1 MPTKSSKGKT
11 PAGRNKDAKEYIYS
25 LVNTPAQRNGYG
37 KREPRYDHGGNPGM
51 FWNHLKT
58 AFRIFRKQRL
68 TAVINIAGL
77 GIGLAF
83 FALLVAYVRD
93 ELTFDRF
100 HAKAD
105 RIFILTSEFRERFI
119 GGSHHFVAEMLEREY
134 PEVKPGSTVR
144 YAMHTQTIRLGD
156 RLMVKDFAFSDPGF
170 FHMFS
175 FDLIAGNPSLALAGP
190 HNVVITAASAEALG
204 LKANPLGQILHIR
217 IGESYQNFV
226 ISGIIRDVPGNSS
239 LRFDGI
245 LPFSQVFDAYEI
257 DKNNNDFVTLP
268 IFATTFLD
276 LPDAGTADSLRA
288 KLSALSDRL
297 YGEMWK
303 RVKMDPPKRGFDLL
317 KLPDYHLGD
326 VDVFAFV
333 SRSRP
338 AYSWTLSGIAL
349 LILILACFNSVNLSL
364 AQSSARLKEIG
375 MRKVIGARKGQ
386 LVGQLLTES
395 LLSGLVALILG
406 LLAAALFISS
416 FNGLTG
422 KRLALDGLLH
432 PQTLAI
438 MIASVLVVCVFIGFF
453 PAQKLSRFPAAEVFQ
468 GGFPGGRK
476 SRLALSL
483 IVFQF
488 TVSLVFLIG
497 SLVMARQLRFMTTM
511 DLGYDPS
518 DIIIVDTQVPNEA
531 APEAES
537 LLEVFRNE
545 LRSDI
550 RVLAVSA
557 DSGTVGSR
565 HGGVTRRY
573 DKDGVEHTVE
583 AFQVDRDYLRL
594 LNLPLV
600 MGRDFSLDR
609 AADAREG
616 IIVNEALV
624 KDFELENPVG
634 MRFSDFAKDK
644 FPPEYTFDPVII
656 GVIMDFHVSSLHD
669 TIGPMGFGLRG
680 FPPLQRFRNI
690 LVKTR
695 PGEMAAVGKS
705 LEAIWA
711 KVRPDI
717 PFSHRFL
724 DDALAWEYR
733 RDRNWSRI
741 VWWADGFS
749 LFIACLGLFGLTAI
763 SVVRRTKETGV
774 RKVLGAGLADILFLF
789 SRDILRWV
797 VVAALLSWPI
807 AYLAA
812 RKWLELFAYRIGLDI
827 WMFAGAAVLALL
839 VAGLAVSGQALRA
852 ARSDP
857 ARSLRHE

>member
-1 MPTKSSKGKT
+1 
-11 PAGRNKDAKEYIYS
+11 
-25 LVNTPAQRNGYG
+25 
-37 KREPRYDHGGNPGM
+37 M

-58 AFRIFRKQRL
+58 AIRILRKQKL
-68 TAVINIAGL
+68 SAVINIAGL
-77 GIGLAF
+77 AIGLAF

-105 RIFILTSEFRERFI
+105 RTYILTSEFRDRFI
-119 GGSHHFVAEMLEREY
+119 GGSHHFIAEMLELEY
-134 PEVKPGSTVR
+134 PEVKPGSNVR

-156 RLMVKDFAFSDPGF
+156 RLVVKDFAFSDPGF
-170 FHMFS
+170 FGMFS
-175 FDLIAGNPSLALAGP
+175 FDLTAGNPSLALADH
-190 HNVVITAASAEALG
+190 HNVVITAATATALG
-204 LKANPLGQILHIR
+204 IDLNPLGKTLSIR
-217 IGESYQNFV
+217 IGERYEDFV
-226 ISGIIRDVPGNSS
+226 VSGIIGAIPGNSS

-257 DKNNNDFVTLP
+257 DKDNNDFVTLP

-276 LPDAGTADSLRA
+276 LPDAETAASLRA
-288 KLSALSDRL
+288 KLPALSDRL

-303 RVKMDPPKRGFDLL
+303 RVKMAPPKRGFDLI
-317 KLPDYHLGD
+317 KLSDYHLGD

-338 AYSWTLSGIAL
+338 AFSWTLSGIAL

-375 MRKVIGARKGQ
+375 VRKVIGARKGQ

-395 LLSGLVALILG
+395 LLTGLAALILG
-406 LLAAALFISS
+406 LLAAAFLISS

-432 PQTLAI
+432 PQTLSV
-438 MIASVLVVCVFIGFF
+438 MIASVLAVCVFTGLF
-453 PAQKLSRFPAAEVFQ
+453 PAQALSRFPAAEVFR
-468 GGFPGGRK
+468 GRFPGGRK
-476 SRLALSL
+476 SRLSLGL

-488 TVSLVFLIG
+488 TASLVFLIG
-497 SLVMARQLRFMTTM
+497 SLVMARQLRFMTKA

-518 DIIIVDTQVPNEA
+518 NIIILDTQVP
-531 APEAES
+531 PEAGPEGES
-537 LLEVFRNE
+537 LLEIFRNE
-545 LRSDI
+545 LLSDV

-565 HGGVTRRY
+565 YGGVTRRY

-583 AFQVDRDYLRL
+583 AFQVDRDYLRVL
-594 LNLPLV
+594 DLPLV
-600 MGRDFSLDR
+600 MGRGFSLESE
-609 AADAREG
+609 ADAREG

-634 MRFSDFAKDK
+634 MRFSDFAQDK

-656 GVIMDFHVSSLHD
+656 GVVRDFHVASLHE
-669 TIGPMGFGLRG
+669 TIEPMGFGLRG
-680 FPPLQRFRNI
+680 FPPIQRFRNI
-690 LVKTR
+690 LVKTK
-695 PGEMAAVGKS
+695 PGEMAAVSKT

-711 KVRPDI
+711 KVRPDV
-717 PFSHRFL
+717 PFSQKFL

-741 VWWADGFS
+741 VWWAGGFS

-763 SVVRRTKETGV
+763 SVIRRTKETGV
-774 RKVLGAGLADILFLF
+774 RRVLGAGVADILFLF
-789 SRDILRWV
+789 SKDILRWV
-797 VVAALLSWPI
+797 VAGALLSWPI
-807 AYLAA
+807 AYFAA
-812 RKWLELFAYRIGLDI
+812 RKWLELFAYRVKLEI
-827 WMFAGAAVLALL
+827 WMFAAAGILALL
-839 VAGLAVSGQALRA
+839 VAGLTVSGQALRA

-857 ARSLRHE
+857 ARSLRYE

>member
-1 MPTKSSKGKT
+1 
-11 PAGRNKDAKEYIYS
+11 
-25 LVNTPAQRNGYG
+25 
-37 KREPRYDHGGNPGM
+37 M
-51 FWNHLKT
+51 FLSHLKT
-58 AFRIFRKQRL
+58 AIRILGKQRL
-68 TAVINIAGL
+68 TAVINILGL
-77 GIGLAF
+77 AIGLAF
-83 FALLVAYVRD
+83 FALLVAYIRD
-93 ELTFDRF
+93 DLSFDRF

-105 RIFILTSEFRERFI
+105 RTYILTSEFKDRFI
-119 GGSHHFVAEMLEREY
+119 GGAHHFVAEILEREY
-134 PEVKPGSTVR
+134 PEVRAGSTVR
-144 YAMHTQTIRLGD
+144 YAMHSQTIRLGD
-156 RLMVKDFAFSDPGF
+156 RIVVKDFAFSDPGF
-170 FHMFS
+170 FGMFS
-175 FDLIAGNPSLALAGP
+175 FDLIAGDPSSALAGP
-190 HNVVITAASAEALG
+190 HNVVLTAATVEALG
-204 LKANPLGQILHIR
+204 IALNPVGRTLSIR
-217 IGESYQNFV
+217 IGERYLDFV
-226 ISGIIRDVPGNSS
+226 VSGIIGKIPGNSS
-239 LRFDGI
+239 LLFDGI
-245 LPFSQVFDAYEI
+245 LPFSQVFDAYQI

-276 LPDAGTADSLRA
+276 LPDAETAGSLRA
-288 KLSALSDRL
+288 KLPALSDRL

-303 RVKMDPPKRGFDLL
+303 RVKMEPPKRGFDLL

-326 VDVFAFV
+326 VDDFSFA
-333 SRSRP
+333 SRGRP

-364 AQSSARLKEIG
+364 ALSSARWKEIG
-375 MRKVIGARKGQ
+375 VRKVIGARKGQ
-386 LVGQLLTES
+386 LVSQLLTES
-395 LLSGLVALILG
+395 LLSGLAALILG
-406 LLAAALFISS
+406 LLAAAFLISS

-422 KRLALDGLLH
+422 KKLAWTGLLH

-438 MIASVLVVCVFIGFF
+438 MIASVLAVCLITGLF
-453 PAQKLSRFPAAEVFQ
+453 PSQALSRFPAAELFR
-468 GGFPGGRK
+468 GRLPGAIK
-476 SRLALSL
+476 SRLALGL

-488 TVSLVFLIG
+488 SVCLVFLIG
-497 SLVMARQLRFMTTM
+497 SLVMARQLRFMTTA

-518 DIIIVDTQVPNEA
+518 NIIIVDTQVPAEA
-531 APEAES
+531 APEGVS

-545 LRSDI
+545 LRSNV

-600 MGRDFSLDR
+600 MGRSFSVESK
-609 AADAREG
+609 ADAKEG

-656 GVIMDFHVSSLHD
+656 GVVRDFHVSSLHEI
-669 TIGPMGFGLRG
+669 IGPMGFGLRG
-680 FPPLQRFRNI
+680 FPPIQRFRNI

-711 KVRPDI
+711 KVRPDV
-717 PFSHRFL
+717 PFSQRFL

-741 VWWADGFS
+741 VWWAGGFS

-763 SVVRRTKETGV
+763 SVVRRTKETGI
-774 RKVLGAGLADILFLF
+774 RKVLGAGIMDILFIF
-789 SRDILRWV
+789 SKDILKWV
-797 VVAALLSWPI
+797 AVATLLSWPI
-807 AYLAA
+807 AYLAS
-812 RKWLELFAYRIGLDI
+812 RKWLELFAYRVKLDI
-827 WMFAGAAVLALL
+827 WMFAAAALLALL
-839 VAGLAVSGQALRA
+839 VAGLTVSTQALRA
-852 ARSDP
+852 ARSAP
-857 ARSLRHE
+857 VRCLRYE

>member
-1 MPTKSSKGKT
+1 
-11 PAGRNKDAKEYIYS
+11 
-25 LVNTPAQRNGYG
+25 
-37 KREPRYDHGGNPGM
+37 M

-58 AFRIFRKQRL
+58 AIRILRKQRL
-68 TAVINIAGL
+68 TAVINVAGL
-77 GIGLAF
+77 AIGLAF

-105 RIFILTSEFRERFI
+105 RTYVLTSEFRDRFI
-119 GGSHHFVAEMLEREY
+119 GGSHHFIAEMLEREY
-134 PEVKPGSTVR
+134 PEVKPGSAVR

-156 RLMVKDFAFSDPGF
+156 RLVVKDFAFSDPGF
-170 FHMFS
+170 FGMFS
-175 FDLIAGNPSLALAGP
+175 FNLVAGHSSQALTNP
-190 HNVVITAASAEALG
+190 HNVVITAASARALG
-204 LKANPLGQILHIR
+204 IDPNPLGQILAIR
-217 IGESYQNFV
+217 IGERYQDFV
-226 ISGIIRDVPGNSS
+226 VSGIIDDIPGNSS

-245 LPFSQVFDAYEI
+245 LPFSQVFDAYQI

-276 LPDAGTADSLRA
+276 LPDAETAASLRA
-288 KLSALSDRL
+288 KLPALSDRL
-297 YGEMWK
+297 YGAMWK

-326 VDVFAFV
+326 VDIFAFV

-338 AYSWTLSGIAL
+338 AYSLTLSGIAL

-364 AQSSARLKEIG
+364 AQNSARWKEIG
-375 MRKVIGARKGQ
+375 VRKVIGARKGQ
-386 LVGQLLTES
+386 LVGQFLIES
-395 LLSGLVALILG
+395 LLSGLAALILG
-406 LLAAALFISS
+406 LLAAALLVSS

-422 KRLALDGLLH
+422 KRLGLDGLLH
-432 PQTLAI
+432 PQTLAV
-438 MIASVLVVCVFIGFF
+438 MVTSVLVVCVFIGFF
-453 PAQKLSRFPAAEVFQ
+453 PAQALSRFPAAEVFR
-468 GGFPGGRK
+468 GHFPGGRK
-476 SRLALSL
+476 GRLSLGL

-497 SLVMARQLRFMTTM
+497 SLVMARQLRFMAKA

-518 DIIIVDTQVPNEA
+518 NIIIVDTQVPAEA
-531 APEAES
+531 APEAVS

-545 LRSDI
+545 LRSDV
-550 RVLAVSA
+550 RVLAISA
-557 DSGTVGSR
+557 DSGTVGTR
-565 HGGVTRRY
+565 YGGVTRRY

-600 MGRDFSLDR
+600 MGRGFSFER

-634 MRFSDFAKDK
+634 MRFSDFAQDK

-656 GVIMDFHVSSLHD
+656 GVVRDFHVSSLHE
-669 TIGPMGFGLRG
+669 IIEPMGFGLRG

-690 LVKTR
+690 LIKTR

-711 KVRPDI
+711 KVRPDV

-741 VWWADGFS
+741 VWWAGGFS

-774 RKVLGAGLADILFLF
+774 RRVLGAGVSDILFLF

-797 VVAALLSWPI
+797 VVATLLSWPI

-812 RKWLELFAYRIGLDI
+812 RKWLELFAYRIDLDI
-827 WMFAGAAVLALL
+827 WMFAGVAVLALF
-839 VAGLAVSGQALRA
+839 VAGLTVSGQALRA

-857 ARSLRHE
+857 ARSLRYE

>member
-1 MPTKSSKGKT
+1 MF
-11 PAGRNKDAKEYIYS
+11 RNNLI
-25 LVNTPAQRNGYG
+25 
-37 KREPRYDHGGNPGM
+37 
-51 FWNHLKT
+51 T
-58 AFRIFRKQRL
+58 ALRILRKQRL

-83 FALLVAYVRD
+83 FALLVAYVQD

-105 RIFILTSEFRERFI
+105 RIYILTSEFRERFI

-134 PEVKPGSTVR
+134 PEVKLGSTVR

-156 RLMVKDFAFSDPGF
+156 RLIVKDFAFSDPGF
-170 FHMFS
+170 FGMFS
-175 FDLIAGNPSLALAGP
+175 FNLIAGDPSRALAGP
-190 HNVVITAASAEALG
+190 HNVVLTAATAEALG
-204 LKANPLGQILHIR
+204 IGPNPVGRTLSIR
-217 IGESYQNFV
+217 IAEEYQDFV
-226 ISGIIRDVPGNSS
+226 VSGITAGIPGNSS
-239 LRFDGI
+239 LLFDGI

-276 LPDAGTADSLRA
+276 LPDAETADSLRA
-288 KLSALSDRL
+288 KLPALSDRL

-326 VDVFAFV
+326 ADVFAFV

-349 LILILACFNSVNLSL
+349 LILILACFNSVNLSV
-364 AQSSARLKEIG
+364 AQSSARMKEIG
-375 MRKVIGARKGQ
+375 VRKVIGARKGQ

-395 LLSGLVALILG
+395 LLAGLVALILG
-406 LLAAALFISS
+406 LLAAAFLISS

-422 KRLALDGLLH
+422 KRLALNGLLH

-438 MIASVLVVCVFIGFF
+438 MIVSVLVVCVFIGLF
-453 PAQKLSRFPAAEVFQ
+453 PAQKLSRFPAAEAFR
-468 GGFPGGRK
+468 GSFPGGRK
-476 SRLALSL
+476 SRLSLVL

-488 TVSLVFLIG
+488 TVCLVFLIG
-497 SLVMARQLRFMTTM
+497 SLIMARQLRFMTTA

-518 DIIIVDTQVPNEA
+518 NIIIVDTQVPPEG
-531 APEAES
+531 APEGES
-537 LLEVFRNE
+537 LLETFRNE

-594 LNLPLV
+594 LGLPLV
-600 MGRDFSLDR
+600 MGRGFSLER
-609 AADAREG
+609 VADAREG

-624 KDFELENPVG
+624 KDFELDNPVG
-634 MRFSDFAKDK
+634 MRFSDFAQDK

-656 GVIMDFHVSSLHD
+656 GVVKDFHVLSLHEV
-669 TIGPMGFGLRG
+669 IEPMGFGLRG
-680 FPPLQRFRNI
+680 FPPLQSFCDI

-695 PGEMAAVGKS
+695 PGEMEAVAKTLAAV
-705 LEAIWA
+705 WA
-711 KVRPDI
+711 EVRPDI
-717 PFSHRFL
+717 PFSHQFL

-741 VWWADGFS
+741 VWWAGGFS
-749 LFIACLGLFGLTAI
+749 LFIACSGLFGLTAI

-774 RKVLGAGLADILFLF
+774 RRVLGASAADILFLF

-797 VVAALLSWPI
+797 VVATLLSWPI
-807 AYLAA
+807 AYIAA
-812 RKWLELFAYRIGLDI
+812 RKWLELFAYRVNLDI
-827 WMFAGAAVLALL
+827 WIFAAAAVLALL
-839 VAGLAVSGQALRA
+839 VAGLTVSGQALRA

-857 ARSLRHE
+857 VRSLRYE